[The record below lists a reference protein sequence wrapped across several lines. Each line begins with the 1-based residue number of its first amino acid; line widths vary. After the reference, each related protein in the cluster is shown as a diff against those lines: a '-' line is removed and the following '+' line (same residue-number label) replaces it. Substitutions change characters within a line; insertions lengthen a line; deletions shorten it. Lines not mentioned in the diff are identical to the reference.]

1 MIGRDEMRKTLELE
15 KDSAPRR
22 KGRRREIMSNG
33 KKNEEWEV

>member
-15 KDSAPRR
+15 KDSAAPR

-33 KKNEEWEV
+33 KKNEEC